1 MLVIILMII
10 IVISQVESVQ
20 DQYITRHLPDGRIIY
35 ADHRIAT
42 IAGYLPGEVA
52 DHDHII
58 IRFDPKCYIQLFTS
72 GIVINFAAIKFWY
85 LVLQVK
91 GE

>member
-1 MLVIILMII
+1 MMIVIILMII

-52 DHDHII
+52 DHDHIL
-58 IRFDPKCYIQLFTS
+58 IRFDPECYIQLFTS
-72 GIVINFAAIKFWY
+72 GIVFNFATIKF
-85 LVLQVK
+85 
-91 GE
+91 

>member
-1 MLVIILMII
+1 MIILISIILMII

-42 IAGYLPGEVA
+42 IAGYLPGEV
-52 DHDHII
+52 
-58 IRFDPKCYIQLFTS
+58 IRLDPKCYIQLFNS
-72 GIVINFAAIKFWY
+72 GIVLNFAAIKF
-85 LVLQVK
+85 
-91 GE
+91 

>member
-1 MLVIILMII
+1 MIILYYNFTVNFTILI
-10 IVISQVESVQ
+10 FIV
-20 DQYITRHLPDGRIIY
+20 
-35 ADHRIAT
+35 
-42 IAGYLPGEVA
+42 AGYLPGEVA